1 MTTPIQMPTIAQL
14 PMTQMPVQ
22 FTQAPLQFTQAPY
35 YQPIPSATNS
45 SSVLNMV
52 EIVKGIVILC
62 VVGVVLYGLYMFFMM
77 MQQLAGGILN
87 IAKDV
92 AKPVTDAAREVA
104 GSDVGTM
111 LRKQPARLLRPLTQ
125 TLNLNTYTTE
135 KGIKKFAGNLGNA
148 LTFGIGGK
156 VVGLF

>member
-1 MTTPIQMPTIAQL
+1 MTTPIPPNITQMPPNIAQMPIQYAQL
-14 PMTQMPVQ
+14 PPN
-22 FTQAPLQFTQAPY
+22 Y
-35 YQPIPSATNS
+35 YPPPSNS

-87 IAKDV
+87 IAKGV

-104 GSDVGTM
+104 GSDVGT
-111 LRKQPARLLRPLTQ
+111 LIREQPARQLKPLTQ
-125 TLNLNTYTTE
+125 ALNFNTYTPN
-135 KGIKKFAGNLGNA
+135 GFKKFAGNLGNA